1 MTELEVTVANE
12 ANDECESNVQSS
24 QSSDSDDIASSP
36 IAPRF
41 SPVLTAS
48 DTAESSGTEEFFDF
62 LCSELPMSTFKFVAD
77 NVDFYIRPRQET
89 LDHHA
94 YSLHCTHMMAVK
106 DRVDC
111 SVLSD
116 TPRSV
121 NVESVNF
128 ETVLPNDNDLKGL
141 KENLTILLSRTVRAH
156 MPFFRKYISIKAV
169 PQHIQHQFSSEMSSK
184 SDVVRNVYTNPYL
197 VYVITLQ
204 ECKS

>member
-1 MTELEVTVANE
+1 MFCDPQADET
-12 ANDECESNVQSS
+12 NDEWNSSVQSS
-24 QSSDSDDIASSP
+24 QGSSSADTFCNVLSSP

-94 YSLHCTHMMAVK
+94 YSLHCTHIMAVK

-121 NVESVNF
+121 DIASVDF
-128 ETVLPNDNDLKGL
+128 ETVLPNHNDLKSL

-156 MPFFRKYISIKAV
+156 MPFFCKHISVKAV

-184 SDVVRNVYTNPYL
+184 SEVVRSSL
-197 VYVITLQ
+197 LCIHMH
-204 ECKS
+204 S